1 MANGTIAVRPGA
13 LPNKSQAATISI
25 PATELSLSEFG
36 DIDAWMQ
43 PDQGNVLAAS
53 PNLQVFSRFG
63 GHSFTAKGADI
74 AVGTD
79 MTNSVEVVSFAGGSP
94 TGSAPL
100 RASGLYLGGDY
111 MLCGIFGFDADAV
124 MSDVHTF
131 FSSGIQGTTSAQ
143 HIYASDG
150 ALVVKHDALSH
161 TEVGAFTAGN
171 TYFSMICYEAATDT
185 LKAYI
190 NSREAVHWDGTNATG
205 VIGGDGDV
213 TIGSRWQTGNGKAVQ
228 LLGGFCRAAW
238 IGRAPWG
245 AARYDGVRN
254 EFMTRVASLY
264 PDDITLA

>member
-1 MANGTIAVRPGA
+1 
-13 LPNKSQAATISI
+13 
-25 PATELSLSEFG
+25 
-36 DIDAWMQ
+36 
-43 PDQGNVLAAS
+43 
-53 PNLQVFSRFG
+53 
-63 GHSFTAKGADI
+63 
-74 AVGTD
+74 
-79 MTNSVEVVSFAGGSP
+79 
-94 TGSAPL
+94 
-100 RASGLYLGGDY
+100 
-111 MLCGIFGFDADAV
+111 
-124 MSDVHTF
+124 
-131 FSSGIQGTTSAQ
+131 
-143 HIYASDG
+143 
-150 ALVVKHDALSH
+150 
-161 TEVGAFTAGN
+161 
-171 TYFSMICYEAATDT
+171 